1 MKGPGRSS
9 NKVNVVSHRRQRLRW
24 VTPRRGARPRRRWR
38 RRRTSHR
45 VRPRAVRARSVR
57 VTRVTFVLT
66 RNNFWGTIHRRG
78 RLVRS
83 WSAGQMLNS
92 EGSKRGRPTA
102 AGDLADRVGRYLRTR
117 RFVRTYRIARRAH
130 YFHRRPPRRLRRW
143 QHRRFVRAR
152 RRLWRF
158 ELHLV
163 NWCRH
168 RNWRLAWRK
177 VWAFT
182 RGRRRRVR
190 VRVNPVR
197 PHNGLRPSRCRRK

>member
-1 MKGPGRSS
+1 LTGPGRPL
-9 NKVNVVSHRRQRLRW
+9 NKASAVNARRHRLRW
-24 VTPRRGARPRRRWR
+24 VTPRRGSAPRRRWR
-38 RRRTSHR
+38 RRRTTHR
-45 VRPRAVRARSVR
+45 VRPGRPGRPVRA
-57 VTRVTFVLT
+57 TRVTFVLT
-66 RNNFWGTIHRRG
+66 RNNFWGTVHRRG

-83 WSAGQMLNS
+83 WSAGQMPNS

-102 AGDLADRVGRYLRTR
+102 AGDVADRVGRYLRVR
-117 RFVRTYRIARRAH
+117 RSRRSHRAARRVH

-152 RRLWRF
+152 RRLWRL

-177 VWAFT
+177 VWGLT

-197 PHNGLRPSRCRRK
+197 PHNGLRPRRRRRK